1 MALID
6 LQGVSKKISMKNG
19 EMGII
24 QDASFSVADNDFLA
38 LVGPSGCGKSTL
50 LRLIQG
56 LDQPSSGKILFRGRP
71 VTTVQKQMSMVFQ
84 SFALYPWLNVRE
96 NISLGLEARN
106 VPPEKQ
112 TELVEKYLNITGLT
126 GFEEAYPRE
135 LSGGMRQRVGL
146 ARALIV
152 DPAVLLMDEP
162 FSALDPLTAE
172 SLRDEV
178 LLLWEDPNIP
188 PDAVVLVTHNIEEA
202 ILMANRIIVMSH
214 RPGTILAGVP
224 VKLPRPRDRKSQAF
238 YDMVDYVYS
247 LVTEKK

>member
-71 VTTVQKQMSMVFQ
+71 VTSVQKQMSMVFQ